1 MASVSCSASVR
12 CRQGGTS
19 CFIHGGSRTPGPLQ
33 TQSRVFANT
42 THAGSAGNMAAVWS
56 GRLAVTPTLCRPA
69 FPTGGPLTPSV
80 GSLSLALVLD
90 PSLPRSPGQ
99 QKCLQEATMTQ
110 AMTAPDKFTSA
121 SCCLKTKPLGHQKSC
136 RFSLSESFIFWEG
149 LCVKDMDQRCLQSPA
164 VPGVLASS
172 PPCWLPCLV
181 LPQGHHAPRTH
192 DESAALLNT

>member
-19 CFIHGGSRTPGPLQ
+19 RFIHGGSRTPWP
-33 TQSRVFANT
+33 TANT
-42 THAGSAGNMAAVWS
+42 VSSVCKHDTCRVCRQHGCSVVWETCGYTNALPSGLPHRWAIDPVCGQPQPGPGAG
-56 GRLAVTPTLCRPA
+56 
-69 FPTGGPLTPSV
+69 
-80 GSLSLALVLD
+80 

-99 QKCLQEATMTQ
+99 QTCLQEASMTQ

-149 LCVKDMDQRCLQSPA
+149 LCVKNMDQRCLRSPA

-172 PPCWLPCLV
+172 PPCWLPSLV
-181 LPQGHHAPRTH
+181 LPQGHHAPWTH